1 MATITVNGYG
11 EVSVPPDEAKI
22 DLSVRTVAA
31 TPGEALANVAERAG
45 QLVALLDELGVP
57 AAKRSTS
64 GIWVNDEVEPD
75 AEGRRKGRYQ
85 AGERLT
91 VSLPVDTVGSLLDAA
106 VSRADAYLEGPRFVV
121 APENPARDA
130 ALRAAGENA
139 RVRAGALAA
148 GLGLRV
154 GNVTEASEGGAV
166 YPVMR
171 GFGALD
177 AGPPIEAGQA
187 TVSATVSVTFEVE
200 QA

>member
-1 MATITVNGYG
+1 MATITVSGYG
-11 EVSVPPDEAKI
+11 EISVPPDEARV

-31 TPGEALANVAERAG
+31 TPGEALGNVAERARD
-45 QLVALLDELGVP
+45 LVALLDELGVP

-64 GIWVNDEVEPD
+64 GVWVNDEVEPD
-75 AEGRRKGRYQ
+75 AEGRRAGRYE
-85 AGERLT
+85 AGERLA
-91 VSLPVDTVGSLLDAA
+91 VALPVDKVGALLDAA

-139 RVRAGALAA
+139 RARAEALAG

-154 GNVTEASEGGAV
+154 GNVAEANEGGAM
-166 YPVMR
+166 YPVTR
-171 GFGALD
+171 GFGPLE

-200 QA
+200 PA